1 VTAIEGPVQTLM
13 ARETAEIPAVVAR
26 VLEQNAGAFASL
38 GERLRVMR
46 PPVIV
51 TCGRGSSDHA
61 ATYGKYLI
69 ETLTG
74 VPVSSA
80 APSVSSVYRAPVMA
94 DGAVMIAIS
103 QSGRSPDLLATVAA
117 HRSAGALVLALVNDA
132 GSPLAAEADV
142 VVPLLAGPEE
152 AVAATKSCIVALV
165 CLAGLAA
172 AWREE
177 ADLQRALAGLPQALE
192 TGLAADWSAA
202 VARLSGVERMFVLG
216 RGYSLGIAQEAAL
229 KLKETCA
236 IQAEPFSSAEVRHG
250 PMRLVGR
257 GFPILGFATSDE
269 AGADVVDVAQEFAG
283 WGAETLVAGEHGT
296 LSGWA
301 GHPVLQPIVMLTSFY
316 RMVEELS
323 RARGMDPDSPP
334 RLKKVTHTR

>member
-1 VTAIEGPVQTLM
+1 M
-13 ARETAEIPAVVAR
+13 ARETAEIPAVAAR
-26 VLEQNAGAFASL
+26 ILEQNAAVFTSL
-38 GERLRVMR
+38 GERLRALR

-51 TCGRGSSDHA
+51 TCARGSSDHA
-61 ATYGKYLI
+61 ATYGKYVI

-74 VPVSSA
+74 VPVASA
-80 APSVSSVYRAPVMA
+80 GPSVSSVYRAPIMA
-94 DGAVMIAIS
+94 DGTVMIAIS

-117 HRSAGALVLALVNDA
+117 HRSAGALIVALVNDTD
-132 GSPLAAEADV
+132 SPLVAAADV
-142 VVPLLAGPEE
+142 VVPLLAGPEQ
-152 AVAATKSCIVALV
+152 AVAATKSCIAALV

-172 AWREE
+172 AWRED
-177 ADLQRALAGLPQALE
+177 ADLQRALAGLPEAAE
-192 TGLAADWSAA
+192 SGLAADWSAA
-202 VARLSGVERMFVLG
+202 TARLSQVERMFVLG

-250 PMRLVGR
+250 PMRLVGP
-257 GFPILGFATSDE
+257 GFPILGFATSDD
-269 AGADVVDVAQEFAG
+269 AGSDVVEVAEEFAG
-283 WGAETLVAGEHGT
+283 WGAETLVAGEHGA
-296 LSGWA
+296 LPAWA

-334 RLKKVTHTR
+334 RLKKVTQTR